1 MTNKKIN
8 KLAWCRTRKQTI
20 IKKREFTWFD
30 SFPTSTSRG
39 EDFLLIWRRGLQS
52 ISSLLEISHRSTN
65 SLFGV
70 LWLIHDRNVHSHSS
84 MKVWLSSFMK
94 KGKSAGSVM
103 GGLEMIAMRLACCVW
118 VLTSSAF
125 VRASSAWSSFTQF
138 RSWQIDPAH
147 PYTGS
152 LIRAVAS

>member
-1 MTNKKIN
+1 MAYPDTPCQLLLELLRVTSLLDDKQENKQACLMPNEKTNNHKKERIYVVRQFSYIHEQRGGLFIN
-8 KLAWCRTRKQTI
+8 L
-20 IKKREFTWFD
+20 KK
-30 SFPTSTSRG
+30 
-39 EDFLLIWRRGLQS
+39 GLQS

-103 GGLEMIAMRLACCVW
+103 GGLEMIAMRLACCV
-118 VLTSSAF
+118 
-125 VRASSAWSSFTQF
+125 
-138 RSWQIDPAH
+138 
-147 PYTGS
+147 
-152 LIRAVAS
+152 